1 MLKESKF
8 DTIKSLFISYLKYL
22 YRNTQNKKTDDIN
35 KFIIFINKN
44 KELLEQS
51 DMMKDNYYMV
61 SLYSFGLKEIYQAF
75 NKEINKRNKKKEY
88 LSLIDEINLIES
100 NLESKD

>member
-1 MLKESKF
+1 MKE
-8 DTIKSLFISYLKYL
+8 
-22 YRNTQNKKTDDIN
+22 
-35 KFIIFINKN
+35 
-44 KELLEQS
+44 
-51 DMMKDNYYMV
+51 NYYMV

-88 LSLIDEINLIES
+88 LSLIDDINLIES